1 VRLGHAATLGC
12 GSVSLHVVAAA
23 LVDDL
28 DAPTRLLAAR
38 RSRGRLAGGWELPG
52 GKVEPGETPERAL
65 RRELREEL
73 GVSVRVG
80 PAVAGPQ
87 NRAWPLGE
95 GGRLEVFLARAD
107 TDPVAGPDHDELR
120 WLPLDHAE
128 DDPAWLDADLPPV
141 QALRARLTT
150 TRLLVLPDRGD
161 AEDVAAGLRARGVEV
176 GVHRELLAGEDDLE
190 DAQWVV
196 AVEAGPSALAVD
208 DAELD
213 AAAQAR
219 EGWVER

>member
-1 VRLGHAATLGC
+1 M
-12 GSVSLHVVAAA
+12 VAAA

-38 RSRGRLAGGWELPG
+38 RSRGPLAGGWELPG
-52 GKVEPGETPERAL
+52 GKVEPGETLLEAL
-65 RRELREEL
+65 RRELDEEL
-73 GVSVRVG
+73 GVAVDIG
-80 PAVAGPQ
+80 PAVAGP
-87 NRAWPLGE
+87 RAGAWPLGDD
-95 GGRLEVFLARAD
+95 GRLEVFVARAD
-107 TDPVAGPDHDELR
+107 RDPRPRHDHDELR
-120 WLPLDHAE
+120 WVPLAHPD
-128 DDPAWLDADLPPV
+128 DDPAWLPADLPPV
-141 QALRARLTT
+141 HALRERLTT

-161 AEDVAAGLRARGVEV
+161 AEDVAAGLRSRGVDV